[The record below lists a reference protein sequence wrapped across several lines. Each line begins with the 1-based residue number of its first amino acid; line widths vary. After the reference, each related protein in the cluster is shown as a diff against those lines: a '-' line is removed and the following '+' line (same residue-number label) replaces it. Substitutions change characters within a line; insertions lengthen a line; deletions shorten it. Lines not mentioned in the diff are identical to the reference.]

1 MSPSLQSMKFV
12 IEGHTDGVGSDK
24 YNLDL
29 SRKRATAVMRYL
41 TGTRSIPA
49 KRLSAR
55 GKGKR
60 ELANPD
66 EPASPENRRVAW
78 VPLKG

>member
-1 MSPSLQSMKFV
+1 MSPSLQSMRFV
-12 IEGHTDGVGSDK
+12 IEGHTDGVGSDQ
-24 YNLDL
+24 YNLEL

-41 TGTRSIPA
+41 TGTRGIPA

-60 ELANPD
+60 ELVNPD

-78 VPLKG
+78 VPLPG